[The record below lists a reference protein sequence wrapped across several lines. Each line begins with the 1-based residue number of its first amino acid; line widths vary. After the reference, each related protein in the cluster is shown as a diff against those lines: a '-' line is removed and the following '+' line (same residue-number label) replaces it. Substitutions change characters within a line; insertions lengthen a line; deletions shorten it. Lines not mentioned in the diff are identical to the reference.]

1 MREYYF
7 KSIQMIIDHNIKS
20 EEEYIKLIKE
30 YNLLSAESLKY
41 ISQERN
47 FRKIIEMAKDILS
60 YQENPSQE

>member
-7 KSIQMIIDHNIKS
+7 RSIQMIIDHNIRS
-20 EEEYIKLIKE
+20 EEEYIKLVKKYDI
-30 YNLLSAESLKY
+30 LSVESLKY

-47 FRKIIEMAKDILS
+47 FRKIIKMAKDILS

>member
-7 KSIQMIIDHNIKS
+7 KSLQMIIYHNIKS
-20 EEEYIKLIKE
+20 EEEYIKLVKE

-47 FRKIIEMAKDILS
+47 FRKIIKMAKDILS

>member
-20 EEEYIKLIKE
+20 EEEYIKLVKE

-60 YQENPSQE
+60 YQENPSRE